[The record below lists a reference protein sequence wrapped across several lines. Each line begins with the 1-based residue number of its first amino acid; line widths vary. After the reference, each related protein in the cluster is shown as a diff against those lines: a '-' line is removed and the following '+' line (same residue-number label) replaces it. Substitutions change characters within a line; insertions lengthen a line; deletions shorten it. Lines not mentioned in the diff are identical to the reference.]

1 MQKAIIEY
9 STSATKTASK
19 IVGHKGGEVIGN
31 KIVDAV
37 TRSNDDKIEKQEP
50 AGEIIIPPEKRSNI
64 NQIEKSIIKMKHYKI
79 LSY

>member
-1 MQKAIIEY
+1 MIEY

-19 IVGHKGGEVIGN
+19 IVGYKGGEVIGN

-50 AGEIIIPPEKRSNI
+50 AEEIIIPPEKRSNI

>member
-19 IVGHKGGEVIGN
+19 IVGHKEGEVIGN

-37 TRSNDDKIEKQEP
+37 TRSNDDKIEETRTCWRNNYFTRK
-50 AGEIIIPPEKRSNI
+50 K
-64 NQIEKSIIKMKHYKI
+64 IKY
-79 LSY
+79 